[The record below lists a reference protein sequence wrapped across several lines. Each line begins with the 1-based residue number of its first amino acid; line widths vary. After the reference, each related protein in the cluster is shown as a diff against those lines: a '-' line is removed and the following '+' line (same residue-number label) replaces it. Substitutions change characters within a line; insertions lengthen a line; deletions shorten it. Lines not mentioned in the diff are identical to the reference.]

1 MKAVK
6 MKIIAKILSEV
17 RLYILLTGVMFFTGA
32 GMISAGEFSSSPQ
45 WQVVGQG
52 GGGVVSD
59 VVVHPTD
66 PDIVWVET
74 DLTGIFKS
82 TDGGKTFRRMSGPVE
97 RQEQLFE
104 WMRGMDH
111 ELVYDPTDP
120 EIMYWAV
127 DGGIYTV
134 PGLYKSVDGGEN
146 WFKIPGSPDLNPA
159 AIVVD
164 YKGVVYGIKH
174 KKMWVSDDK
183 GKTWRQ
189 MPDVPTYFADAY
201 DWRRRN
207 RIFIYVTRANRI
219 IIGDR
224 YEDTGIY
231 FSDDQGGHW
240 QQALNGREIMDVA
253 VSPVDPG
260 LVMALEQDGTIFRS
274 VDGGKTFEEVEELS
288 NSYYSWG
295 KWPPYYGSI
304 AINRENHVMA
314 IGRWEMGISN
324 DGGKTFTVYD
334 EKRPSWDPA
343 GYIFSARQDWQGL
356 FKSNK
361 LAASPSSGKWF
372 SVDGHMLKEINN
384 NGLSW
389 TGRYQGID
397 ILCLYSPPVIDK
409 RDPDVIHVAA
419 GDNGHFY
426 SVNGGKSWKTSET
439 KMVNVDG
446 LAQDPGNPDVWYKL
460 YGRRPGVAGKVFKSG
475 DNGVTWEYA
484 GRIPMPGFSGRS
496 ESDPSFYR
504 GWCGWLAVDPTNSK
518 RIFATHRASDGL
530 YMSEDGGRNF
540 RRILALDKP
549 WQLEVTRSGTIFI
562 CTWDSR
568 GLYRSRDHGR
578 TFEMI
583 HEGMV
588 NDFAVHPQND
598 DIVYINVDSFRHA
611 WATAR
616 VKPPYEQN
624 RVYKDKGKGRLYK
637 TSDGG
642 NHWELLGA
650 FDGFALYIEP
660 NFPNV
665 MLMSTR
671 DGGQGIMRSADGGK
685 SWVSIHGN
693 HNNYHPRGFIYG
705 GVPGRV
711 YTWNHNMEKLD
722 NIHLDHLFEKAQTEE
737 KIIP

>member
-1 MKAVK
+1 MKMFKRIKTVK
-6 MKIIAKILSEV
+6 GLLAGALCLLLAGWGIL
-17 RLYILLTGVMFFTGA
+17 GA
-32 GMISAGEFSSSPQ
+32 GERSSLPR

-52 GGGVVSD
+52 GGGVITD
-59 VVVHPTD
+59 VVVHPAN

-82 TDGGKTFRRMSGPVE
+82 TDGGKSFRRMSGPVE
-97 RQEQLFE
+97 RRELLFE

-120 EIMYWAV
+120 DIMYWAM

-134 PGLYKSVDGGEN
+134 PGLYKSTDGGES
-146 WFKIPGSPDLNPA
+146 WFKIPDSPDLAPA
-159 AIVVD
+159 AVVVD
-164 YKGVVYGIKH
+164 HKGIIYGIKH
-174 KKMWVSDDK
+174 KTMWVSEDG
-183 GKTWRQ
+183 GKNWRQ
-189 MPDVPTYFADAY
+189 KADVPTYFTDAY

-207 RIFIYVTRANRI
+207 RIFIYTTMANRI

-224 YEDTGIY
+224 HEDTGIY
-231 FSDDQGGHW
+231 FSDDKGGHW
-240 QQALNGREIMDVA
+240 RQALKGREIMDVA
-253 VSPVDPG
+253 VSPVDPL

-274 VDGGKTFEEVEELS
+274 ADGGASFEEVAELTS
-288 NSYYSWG
+288 SYYTWG
-295 KWPPYYGSI
+295 KWPPFYGGI
-304 AINRENHVMA
+304 AINRQNHVMA
-314 IGRWEMGISN
+314 IGRWEMGVSR

-334 EKRPSWDPA
+334 EETPAWDPA
-343 GYIFSARQDWQGL
+343 GYIFSARQSWRGL

-361 LAASPSSGKWF
+361 LVASPAPGKWF
-372 SVDGHMLKEINN
+372 SVDGHMLKEINDD
-384 NGLSW
+384 GLRW
-389 TGRYQGID
+389 TGRYRGID
-397 ILCLYSPPVIDK
+397 ILCLYSPPVID
-409 RDPDVIHVAA
+409 RRNPDIIHVAA

-426 SVNGGKSWKTSET
+426 SVNGGKSWKSSET

-446 LAQDPGNPDVWYKL
+446 LAQDPNNPDIWYKL
-460 YGRRPGVAGKVFKSG
+460 YGRRPMEAGKVYKSTDG
-475 DNGVTWEYA
+475 GVTWEYA
-484 GRIPMPGFSGRS
+484 GRIPMPGFGDWS

-504 GWCGWLAVDPTNSK
+504 GWCGWLVVDPTDSR
-518 RIFATHRASDGL
+518 RIFVTHRASDGL

-540 RRILALDKP
+540 RRVLALDKP
-549 WQLEVTRSGTIFI
+549 WQLVVTDSGNIFI

-568 GLYRSRDHGR
+568 GLYRSRDGGK
-578 TFEMI
+578 TFDVI

-588 NDFAVHPQND
+588 NDFAVHPRND
-598 DIVYINVDSFRHA
+598 DIVFINVDSFRHA

-616 VKPPYEQN
+616 VKPKYEQN
-624 RVYKDKGKGRLYK
+624 RVYEDRGKGRLYK

-642 NHWELLGA
+642 DHWELLGA
-650 FDGFALYIEP
+650 YDGFALYIEP
-660 NFPNV
+660 NFPDV

-711 YTWNHNMEKLD
+711 YTWNHNMERMD
-722 NIHLDHLFEKAQTEE
+722 NIHLDSLFTRRATIKTHRHPGE
-737 KIIP
+737 